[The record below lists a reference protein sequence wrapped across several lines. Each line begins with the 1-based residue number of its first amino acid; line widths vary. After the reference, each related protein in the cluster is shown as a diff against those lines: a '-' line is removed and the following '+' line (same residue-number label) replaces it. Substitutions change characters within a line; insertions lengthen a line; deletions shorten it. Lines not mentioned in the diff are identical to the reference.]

1 MFEDGARIDD
11 ILNVL
16 KRPTLDAEEDKK
28 DNRNSE
34 AAIRYDFKRSP
45 SDEMIKFEFAK
56 QMNSGV
62 LR

>member
-1 MFEDGARIDD
+1 MLEDGARIDD

-16 KRPTLDAEEDKK
+16 KRPTLKKDDKK
-28 DNRNSE
+28 DRHDSE
-34 AAIRYDFKRSP
+34 AAIRYDFQK
-45 SDEMIKFEFAK
+45 SDDTIKFEFAK

>member
-16 KRPTLDAEEDKK
+16 RKPTLDKEDKK
-28 DNRNSE
+28 NNPRISDT
-34 AAIRYDFKRSP
+34 AIRYDSQRP
-45 SDEMIKFEFAK
+45 VSDTGIKFEFTR
-56 QMNSGV
+56 NSEV

>member
-16 KRPTLDAEEDKK
+16 RKPPLDGDKK
-28 DNRNSE
+28 KIVYTSD
-34 AAIRYDFKRSP
+34 AAVRYDRQIP
-45 SDEMIKFEFAK
+45 VGEENIKFEFIR
-56 QMNSGV
+56 NSEV